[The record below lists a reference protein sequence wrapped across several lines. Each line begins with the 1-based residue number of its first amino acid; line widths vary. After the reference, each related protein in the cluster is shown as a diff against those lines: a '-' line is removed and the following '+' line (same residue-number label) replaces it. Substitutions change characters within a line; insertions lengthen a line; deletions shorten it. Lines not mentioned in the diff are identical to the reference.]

1 MIAAEQTQK
10 TQAYLAAADLEFDAG
25 NPLAATERL
34 WDAVV
39 CTLSAVAQH
48 NGWPHSNR
56 DELYDVAMRLSEL
69 DDDRDEPLLSAFS
82 ASEGQPDKVRFG
94 YFDTCRGRE
103 REEDARFFATW
114 MIEMV
119 TTLDER
125 YDDFVHKST
134 R

>member
-1 MIAAEQTQK
+1 MITAEQSQK
-10 TQAYLAAADLEFDAG
+10 TQEYLAAADREFSDG

-39 CTLSAVAQH
+39 CTLSAVARH

-56 DELYDVAMRLSEL
+56 DELYDVAMRLSKL

-82 ASEGQPDKVRFG
+82 ASEGQPDKVRFR
-94 YFDTCRGRE
+94 YFDTFGRRE
-103 REEDARFFATW
+103 GEEDARFFATW

-119 TTLDER
+119 TALDER
-125 YDDFVHKST
+125 YGELQRT
-134 R
+134 P